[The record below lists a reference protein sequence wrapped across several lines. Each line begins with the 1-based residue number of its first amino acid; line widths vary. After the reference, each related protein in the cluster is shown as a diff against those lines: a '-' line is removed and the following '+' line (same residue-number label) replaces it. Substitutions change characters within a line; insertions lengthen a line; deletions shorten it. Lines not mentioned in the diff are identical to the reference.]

1 MIMVGEETGELE
13 NMLTKVANIYD
24 KEVDNAI
31 QRALKLLGP
40 ILVLSIGGSIIMIVV
55 SILIGMMEVTNIIM

>member
-1 MIMVGEETGELE
+1 MIRVGEETGELE
-13 NMLTKVANIYD
+13 SMLNKVANTYD

-40 ILVLSIGGSIIMIVV
+40 ILVLTIGGGIILIVA
-55 SILIGMMEVTNIIM
+55 SILIGMIEVTDIII